1 MKNRAKNNI
10 KNLIREISKFKKF
23 KIQIPFLS
31 DVEMFYQTL
40 DSKDLVL
47 EERQKDKRTERKIE
61 RERIQLTQKFLQK
74 F

>member
-10 KNLIREISKFKKF
+10 KNLIREISKFKTF

-47 EERQKDKRTERKIE
+47 EEKQKDKNRQ
-61 RERIQLTQKFLQK
+61 RER
-74 F
+74 